1 MGPPLKTYRFMYQA
15 NAFGLLNV
23 VSVALWG
30 LRLRRHREP
39 GVCTGWERPR
49 ARPRGKSVVLRLP
62 VAGGLTLSCQG
73 ADGWNSF
80 SLGDF

>member
-1 MGPPLKTYRFMYQA
+1 MYQA

-23 VSVALWG
+23 VSVAVWG
-30 LRLRRHREP
+30 LLLRRHREP

-62 VAGGLTLSCQG
+62 VAGGL
-73 ADGWNSF
+73 
-80 SLGDF
+80 